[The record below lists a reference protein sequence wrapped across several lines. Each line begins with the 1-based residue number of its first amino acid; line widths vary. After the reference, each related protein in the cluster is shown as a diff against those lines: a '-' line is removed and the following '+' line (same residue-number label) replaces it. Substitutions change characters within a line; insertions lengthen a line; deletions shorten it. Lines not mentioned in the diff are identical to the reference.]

1 MIPHRCPKENCCS
14 ARNLSCMHLNHNSV
28 RKDVIIVLKR
38 KSIQCNNRINLK
50 LLIHYINYI
59 VWDFSGSLQ
68 KCGNCRY
75 VYYCNRLCQRDAWRQ
90 HKLECPCLL
99 KVAPR
104 IVPDAARMLSRI
116 ILKLNN
122 GGEYVKGYYT
132 DKLFR
137 QFKDL
142 MTR

>member
-1 MIPHRCPKENCCS
+1 MS
-14 ARNLSCMHLNHNSV
+14 
-28 RKDVIIVLKR
+28 
-38 KSIQCNNRINLK
+38 
-50 LLIHYINYI
+50 
-59 VWDFSGSLQ
+59 SGTLQ

-75 VYYCNRLCQRDAWRQ
+75 VSYCNRTCQREAWRN

-122 GGEYVKGYYT
+122 GGEFVKSFYT
-132 DKLFR
+132 DKLYR

-142 MTR
+142 MSRKDNLKLKTMMELN